1 MLPVA
6 PYIIITRQK
15 AEILL
20 ETHEPLFAGQSLV
33 GAVRLVAGFA
43 YLSILA
49 LSNQAF
55 SITIEEGN
63 TADGPFVQT
72 ATFASSADGA
82 GQQRVCERF
91 FPCGTYALITLNNP
105 GGDMSDLDFTVIGI
119 PA

>member
-1 MLPVA
+1 MPVT

-15 AEILL
+15 TEILL
-20 ETHEPLFAGQSLV
+20 ETHAPLQPGQSFI
-33 GAVRLVAGFA
+33 GAVREVAGFA

-49 LSNQAF
+49 LSSVAF

-72 ATFASSADGA
+72 ATFASGSDGA
-82 GQQRVCERF
+82 GQQRVCERS
-91 FPCGTYALITLNNP
+91 FPCGTYARITLTNL
-105 GGDMSDLDFTVIGI
+105 GAKSGLDFTVIGV